1 MKMNEAEAREL
12 FQYLFIAELYR
23 KKQSQSLVFKG
34 GTLLALCVYPSF
46 RFSED
51 IDFDIEGAVNN
62 KTKRLFSDAAKRM
75 SKIASKSVRGE
86 VSLDI
91 DKHGVPDMLNWS
103 IDGMNGKIQIDFT
116 EHQNIETLD
125 VIENWR
131 LLPNRHVEIASPF
144 IVGYSIEQVV
154 STKFR
159 CVSQR
164 FRGRDIFDLWQI
176 AVLSPSDF
184 RQGCDRYERTWAS
197 MRNVFPPDKIK
208 NQLIFADYNYSEEWE
223 ADKNEGLIP
232 SHADFSEAFETLLK
246 KIPF

>member
-23 KKQSQSLVFKG
+23 RRQSQSLIFKG

-51 IDFDIEGAVNN
+51 IDFDIAGAVDN
-62 KTKRLFSDAAKRM
+62 KTKRLFKDAAKRM
-75 SKIASKSVRGE
+75 SKTVSKSVRGE
-86 VSLDI
+86 VSLDTN
-91 DKHGVPDMLNWS
+91 KHGVPDMLNWS

-125 VIENWR
+125 VMKNWR
-131 LLPNRHVEIASPF
+131 LLPNRYATIASPF
-144 IVGYSIEQVV
+144 VVGYSIEQIV

-176 AVLSPSDF
+176 ALLSPTDF
-184 RQGCDRYERTWAS
+184 RQGCDRYERTWRS
-197 MRNVFPPDKIK
+197 MGNVFPPNKIK
-208 NQLIFADYNYSEEWE
+208 NQLMFADDNYSEEWE
-223 ADKNEGLIP
+223 ADKDEGLIP
-232 SHADFSEAFETLLK
+232 SRADFSEAFKTLLK
-246 KIPF
+246 NIPF

>member
-23 KKQSQSLVFKG
+23 KKQSQNLIFKG

-51 IDFDIEGAVNN
+51 IDFDIAGVVNN

-75 SKIASKSVRGE
+75 SKIVSKSVRGE
-86 VSLDI
+86 VSLDT
-91 DKHGVPDMLNWS
+91 DKRGVPDMLNWS
-103 IDGMNGKIQIDFT
+103 VDGMNGRIQIDFT
-116 EHQNIETLD
+116 ENQTIETLD
-125 VIENWR
+125 VMKNWR
-131 LLPNRHVEIASPF
+131 LLPNSHAEIASPF
-144 IVGYSIEQVV
+144 IVGYSIGQIV

-176 AVLSPSDF
+176 AALSPSDF
-184 RQGCDRYERTWAS
+184 RQGCDRYERTWKS
-197 MRNVFPPDKIK
+197 MGNVFPPDKIK

-223 ADKNEGLIP
+223 ADKSEGLIP